1 MSTTSSS
8 SPGNNETSNS
18 SSQDLGADEESIN
31 LQTSPLSSEK
41 PLPTASSHQNGRGIQ
56 KIPSKAESIYV
67 WFLNR
72 ARWGERM
79 LPDPLVKPSIDPEVP
94 VKWAVLSVMSTKCP
108 LSVRAIQTLLV
119 ELSYPCDRHS
129 IRRALLRCMKFG
141 LAVSER
147 YHKNEHGILEGRR
160 PHRHHKWKM
169 TSRGQQLLNA
179 PRINMTRE
187 TTTNLLQKALDPAF
201 RWMSAAELA
210 VEIGRSVS
218 TVRRRLRSDPAV
230 FKSEKIVGDRHGQH
244 QWALASADT
253 TGWANAQ
260 PPAAFSGQIQGTVTG
275 RISCK
280 TPNLSAPPRSKQPA
294 TYQGMN
300 LMCSPTDKPSLIKA
314 VGDLLV
320 NEFVTAGKKFSAYD
334 VTKRLRAIE
343 LDRAKNASRNT
354 PLPYSFKTTPVDR
367 AETGDTFVSGYKVPK
382 IEHEDVRN
390 IVHDIYNAGGMP
402 NLGRIQVSNYWE
414 YDTKA
419 NIDALVAA
427 SQPQSA
433 PQPVTLNPSI
443 TSSLDPDPAD
453 GVSGSS
459 YDGSSTV

>member
-1 MSTTSSS
+1 M
-8 SPGNNETSNS
+8 
-18 SSQDLGADEESIN
+18 
-31 LQTSPLSSEK
+31 
-41 PLPTASSHQNGRGIQ
+41 
-56 KIPSKAESIYV
+56 
-67 WFLNR
+67 
-72 ARWGERM
+72 
-79 LPDPLVKPSIDPEVP
+79 
-94 VKWAVLSVMSTKCP
+94 TK
-108 LSVRAIQTLLV
+108 
-119 ELSYPCDRHS
+119 
-129 IRRALLRCMKFG
+129 
-141 LAVSER
+141 
-147 YHKNEHGILEGRR
+147 
-160 PHRHHKWKM
+160 
-169 TSRGQQLLNA
+169 
-179 PRINMTRE
+179 E
-187 TTTNLLQKALDPAF
+187 TTANLLQKALDPAF

-253 TGWANAQ
+253 TGWTNAQ
-260 PPAAFSGQIQGTVTG
+260 PPAAFSGQLQGTVTG

-280 TPNLSAPPRSKQPA
+280 TQNLSASPRSKQPA

-334 VTKRLRAIE
+334 VTKRLRNIE
-343 LDRAKNASRNT
+343 LERAKNATRNM
-354 PLPYSFKTTPVDR
+354 PLPMPSLSPIDR
-367 AETGDTFVSGYKVPK
+367 AETGSVYVVGYKIPK

-414 YDTKA
+414 YDVKA
-419 NIDALVAA
+419 NIDALIAA
-427 SQPQSA
+427 SQATPG
-433 PQPVTLNPSI
+433 PVPVVPLTPS
-443 TSSLDPDPAD
+443 PDPVPD
-453 GVSGSS
+453 NGVSGSS

>member
-1 MSTTSSS
+1 
-8 SPGNNETSNS
+8 
-18 SSQDLGADEESIN
+18 
-31 LQTSPLSSEK
+31 
-41 PLPTASSHQNGRGIQ
+41 
-56 KIPSKAESIYV
+56 
-67 WFLNR
+67 
-72 ARWGERM
+72 
-79 LPDPLVKPSIDPEVP
+79 
-94 VKWAVLSVMSTKCP
+94 
-108 LSVRAIQTLLV
+108 
-119 ELSYPCDRHS
+119 
-129 IRRALLRCMKFG
+129 
-141 LAVSER
+141 
-147 YHKNEHGILEGRR
+147 
-160 PHRHHKWKM
+160 
-169 TSRGQQLLNA
+169 
-179 PRINMTRE
+179 MTRE

-218 TVRRRLRSDPAV
+218 TVRRRLRSDPTV
-230 FKSEKIVGDRHGQH
+230 FKSEKILGDRHGQH

-334 VTKRLRAIE
+334 VTKRLRNIE
-343 LDRAKNASRNT
+343 LERAKNATRNM
-354 PLPYSFKTTPVDR
+354 PLPMPSLSPIDK
-367 AETGDTFVSGYKVPK
+367 AETGDTFVAGYKVPK

-419 NIDALVAA
+419 NIDALATSAQTVPAA
-427 SQPQSA
+427 TAPSVPPQ
-433 PQPVTLNPSI
+433 
-443 TSSLDPDPAD
+443 DPDPLD
-453 GVSGSS
+453 GISGSS
-459 YDGSSTV
+459 YNGSSTI